1 LPGSCGNIRWRVHPL
16 NSPEPD
22 FSDIYD
28 IDRLVHEP
36 ARLMVIASLYVVE
49 SADYTFLMRQTGL
62 TWGNLS
68 AHLSKLEEAGYIQ
81 VEKTYRGKRPYTLVR
96 LSDLGRITFKNYVT
110 RMKTILNNL
119 DQP

>member
-1 LPGSCGNIRWRVHPL
+1 MSN
-16 NSPEPD
+16 PEPD
-22 FSDIYD
+22 FSGIHD

-36 ARLMVIASLYVVE
+36 TRLMVIASLYVVE
-49 SADYTFLMRQTGL
+49 SADYTFLMRQVGL

-96 LSDLGRITFKNYVT
+96 LSDLGRITFKNYVS
-110 RMKTILNNL
+110 RMKTIFNDL
-119 DQP
+119 DQS

>member
-1 LPGSCGNIRWRVHPL
+1 MN
-16 NSPEPD
+16 NPEPD
-22 FSDIYD
+22 FSDISN

-36 ARLMVIASLYVVE
+36 TRLMVIASLYVVE
-49 SADYTFLMRQTGL
+49 SADYTFLMRQAGL

-81 VEKTYRGKRPYTLVR
+81 IEKTYRGKRPYTLVR
-96 LSDLGRITFKNYVT
+96 LSDLGRTTFKNYIT

-119 DQP
+119 DQS